1 MHDGRPR
8 SDPKR
13 EDRGQTPG
21 GWSGFSYIVTNLAR
35 FIRPGEITFSGVN
48 STPPML
54 ACLFAKRAY
63 DFDFVYINVAG
74 GVQPEPSKIPLSSSD
89 PVLSE
94 GSTAIFAN
102 EDFYDLCTRGGMDL
116 CFLGAAQVDGLGRT
130 NVSAIGDW
138 HNPRVRLPGGGGGAV
153 MLPTA
158 RRAVTWRTE
167 HSKRTMVEK
176 LDFITAAGGM
186 HGVVTPIAVF
196 VKRDDK
202 LALQSWHPEMTLGEV
217 RDRTGFAF
225 DANGAQPTAPPT
237 AREVEAL
244 RSLDADGRFERDAK
258 ISLR

>member
-1 MHDGRPR
+1 MPD
-8 SDPKR
+8 
-13 EDRGQTPG
+13 

-54 ACLFAKRAY
+54 ACLLAKRAY
-63 DFDFVYINVAG
+63 DFEFVYINVAG
-74 GVQPEPSKIPLSSSD
+74 GVQPTPSKIPISSSD

-138 HNPRVRLPGGGGGAV
+138 HNPKVRLPGGGGGAV

-158 RRAVTWRTE
+158 KRAVTWRTE

-176 LDFITAAGGM
+176 LDFITASGGM

-196 VKRDDK
+196 VKRDGR
-202 LALQSWHPEMTLGEV
+202 LALQSWHPESSLEEV
-217 RDRTGFAF
+217 RARTAFAF
-225 DANGAQPTAPPT
+225 DAEGAQATAAPTP
-237 AREVEAL
+237 REIDAL
-244 RSLDADGRFERDAK
+244 RSLDPTGQFERDAA
-258 ISLR
+258 IASR

>member
-1 MHDGRPR
+1 MHERPG
-8 SDPKR
+8 SDSKR
-13 EDRGQTPG
+13 ENRGLTP
-21 GWSGFSYIVTNLAR
+21 WSGFSYIVTNLAR
-35 FIRPGEITFSGVN
+35 FIRPDEITFSGVN

-54 ACLFAKRAY
+54 ACLLAKRAY

-130 NVSAIGDW
+130 NVSVIGDW
-138 HNPRVRLPGGGGGAV
+138 HNPKVRLPGGGGGAV

-167 HSKRTMVEK
+167 HSKRTMVET

-225 DANGAQPTAPPT
+225 DPNGAQPTALPT

-244 RSLDADGRFERDAK
+244 RSLDPDGQFERDAK

>member
-1 MHDGRPR
+1 MP
-8 SDPKR
+8 
-13 EDRGQTPG
+13 E
-21 GWSGFSYIVTNLAR
+21 GWSGFAYIVTNLAR
-35 FIRPGEITFSGVN
+35 FIRPGEVTFSGVN
-48 STPPML
+48 STPAML
-54 ACLFAKRAY
+54 ACLAAKRAY

-74 GVQPEPSKIPLSSSD
+74 GVQPTPSRIPISSSD
-89 PVLSE
+89 PVLAE

-130 NVSAIGDW
+130 NVSSIGDW
-138 HNPRVRLPGGGGGAV
+138 HNPKVRLPGGGGGAV

-176 LDFITAAGGM
+176 LDFVTAAGGM

-196 VKRDDK
+196 VKRDGR
-202 LALQSWHPEMTLGEV
+202 LALQSWHPEASLDEV
-217 RDRTGFAF
+217 RERTGFEF
-225 DANGAQPTAPPT
+225 DAQGARPTGLPS

-244 RSLDADGRFERDAK
+244 RSLDPEGQFERDAK
-258 ISLR
+258 VSLR

>member
-1 MHDGRPR
+1 PPMP
-8 SDPKR
+8 
-13 EDRGQTPG
+13 EQ
-21 GWSGFSYIVTNLAR
+21 WSGFSFIVTNLAR
-35 FIRPGEITFSGVN
+35 FIRPDEVTFSGVN

-54 ACLFAKRAY
+54 ACLLAKRAY

-74 GVQPEPSKIPLSSSD
+74 GVQPTPSKIPLSSSD

-138 HNPRVRLPGGGGGAV
+138 HNPKVRLPGGGGGAV

-167 HSKRTMVEK
+167 HSQRTMVEK

-196 VKRDDK
+196 LKKDGK
-202 LALQSWHPEMTLGEV
+202 LTLQSWHPAVTLEEV
-217 RDRTGFAF
+217 IARTGFKF
-225 DANGAQPTAPPT
+225 DATGAKATALPTE
-237 AREVEAL
+237 REIVAL
-244 RSLDADGRFERDAK
+244 RSLDPGGQFERDAGVA
-258 ISLR
+258 LR